1 MGFVTK
7 ISVNKSA
14 KRLKG
19 SIRKYDDDDDDE
31 DDDDDDEYPIGL
43 NGQFGTADAI
53 VRRMKGGSACHVAG
67 NTIKIRVNIIRSA
80 PT

>member
-1 MGFVTK
+1 MERP
-7 ISVNKSA
+7 ISFWGYKEQET
-14 KRLKG
+14 RL
-19 SIRKYDDDDDDE
+19 ILHEHDDDDDDDE